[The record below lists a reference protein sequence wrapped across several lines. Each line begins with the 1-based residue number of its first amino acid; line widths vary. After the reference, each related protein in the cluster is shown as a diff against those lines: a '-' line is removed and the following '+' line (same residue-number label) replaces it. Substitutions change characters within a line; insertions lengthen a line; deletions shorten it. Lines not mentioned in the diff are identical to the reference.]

1 MDREGREQG
10 KRRKRSQG
18 AAEGGSVVR
27 ERWKEEEAA

>member
-1 MDREGREQG
+1 MDREGREQD

-18 AAEGGSVVR
+18 AVEGVSVVR